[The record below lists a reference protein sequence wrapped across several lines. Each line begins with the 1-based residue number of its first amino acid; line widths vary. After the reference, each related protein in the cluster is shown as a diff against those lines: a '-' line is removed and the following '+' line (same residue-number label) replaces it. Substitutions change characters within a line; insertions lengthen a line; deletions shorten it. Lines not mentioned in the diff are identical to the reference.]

1 MIDFHYKRNFQDLT
15 EMLSL
20 PIAFHFSIHFFH
32 VNSQNPHA
40 AHNPQSKTHDP
51 QSAIRNPQPETNPH
65 ALFTAAVLFL

>member
-40 AHNPQSKTHDP
+40 
-51 QSAIRNPQPETNPH
+51 
-65 ALFTAAVLFL
+65 LFTAAVLFR